1 METIAENRQ
10 ARHNYHIEDTFL
22 AGMVLEG
29 WEVKSILAGR
39 GNFGMGGAFIA
50 IRDGEAF
57 LEGTHLTPDAHV
69 QRNALNGVSAVR
81 TRKLLL
87 NRSELNKLQ
96 KKVVER
102 GYTIVPLEVQR
113 EGAGRKLK
121 LLIGLAKG
129 KKQYD
134 KRADQKAR
142 DLERAGG

>member
-1 METIAENRQ
+1 MDTIAENRQ

-39 GNFGMGGAFIA
+39 GNFGMGGAFVA
-50 IRDGEAF
+50 LRNGEAF
-57 LEGTHLTPDAHV
+57 LEGTHITPGAEVHRTHIDTP
-69 QRNALNGVSAVR
+69 QPSR

-87 NRSELNKLQ
+87 TSTELSKLNK
-96 KKVVER
+96 KVIER
-102 GYTIVPLEVQR
+102 GYTVVPLAIQR
-113 EGAGRKLK
+113 EGAGKKLK
-121 LLIGLAKG
+121 VLIGLAKG

-142 DLERAGG
+142 DLERADG